1 MVLRAS
7 AGVVWC
13 CRGRAGAE
21 TGSEQ
26 RLLASALF
34 PHAYGWTA
42 ASAPLRRS
50 DERSESG
57 ATSTCIDAKGPNCKC
72 AAPVELA
79 VGKTLANKPRV
90 AKTPR
95 RLLGGV
101 QGVADAA
108 RSPLPS
114 LSNTR
119 RLPLQAT
126 VFCVN

>member
-79 VGKTLANKPRV
+79 VGKTLASK
-90 AKTPR
+90 
-95 RLLGGV
+95 
-101 QGVADAA
+101 
-108 RSPLPS
+108 SPS
-114 LSNTR
+114 LQDPSTGLERRYRGSRRRGEPSN
-119 RLPLQAT
+119 LPLQRS
-126 VFCVN
+126 